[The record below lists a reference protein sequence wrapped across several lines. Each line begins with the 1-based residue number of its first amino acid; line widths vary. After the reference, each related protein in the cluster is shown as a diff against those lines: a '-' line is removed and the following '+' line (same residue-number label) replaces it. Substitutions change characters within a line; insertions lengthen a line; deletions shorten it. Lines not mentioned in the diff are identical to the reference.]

1 MHGCHC
7 WWGLQKLPGG
17 FCQCLPRLPPGWRGR
32 RRTGQWWPVLSGHL
46 GLCSARWSPTTTE
59 KETLKGKKRKLPD
72 KWRHINQLSKDIVSP
87 FTRQIH
93 QIISALPRTSGG
105 SVWNPS
111 GCCPCS
117 MSNKACRLRRHRD
130 GWENRVSLISSNTP
144 HRPMPM
150 ICTWTYSHKPIN
162 PSLICLFRSLKIITA
177 SQITM
182 VKSKHKL

>member
-7 WWGLQKLPGG
+7 WWGLQKPPGG

-32 RRTGQWWPVLSGHL
+32 RRTGQWWPVLLGHL
-46 GLCSARWSPTTTE
+46 GLCSAPWSPTTTE
-59 KETLKGKKRKLPD
+59 RETLKGGGKENCQMIQNVVY
-72 KWRHINQLSKDIVSP
+72 KWRHINQLNKDFVSP
-87 FTRQIH
+87 FNTQFTQMRQI
-93 QIISALPRTSGG
+93 IPALPRTSGG
-105 SVWNPS
+105 SVWKPS

-150 ICTWTYSHKPIN
+150 ICTWTYSQKAIN
-162 PSLICLFRSLKIITA
+162 R
-177 SQITM
+177 
-182 VKSKHKL
+182 